1 MMRTSLLALALV
13 VATLLVLSMRGGA
26 QTLQELPAATAAST
40 GPVVAE
46 LFTSQS
52 CSSCPPAE
60 KLFSEL
66 AERDD
71 LIVLEWHVDYWDR
84 LVHGRAGAWKDPY
97 SNPDYTARQ
106 RQYNRALRGT
116 AGAYTPQAVING
128 ASETVGSRSHDV
140 STLLSAAP
148 HAMAAVEVSAMGD
161 TAKVEISALG
171 VALERTADIY
181 QLTLLPEQATAVP
194 RGENRGVRLFSRNVV
209 LDAVQIGTYKGD
221 AVSLEINTPAS
232 EHGCAIIIQEK
243 RGNRIGPIL
252 GASYCS

>member
-1 MMRTSLLALALV
+1 MRITLLALALLV
-13 VATLLVLSMRGGA
+13 TTLTVLSMRGGA
-26 QTLQELPAATAAST
+26 QTLQDLPPATAGTT

-66 AERDD
+66 AEREDV
-71 LIVLEWHVDYWDR
+71 IVLEWHVDYWDR
-84 LVHGRAGAWKDPY
+84 LVHGRAGAWKDPF

-116 AGAYTPQAVING
+116 GGAYTPQAVING
-128 ASETVGSRSHDV
+128 AAETVGSRRGDIEQ
-140 STLLSAAP
+140 LLTRTP
-148 HAMAAVEVSAMGD
+148 HAMAPLMISTDGD
-161 TAKVEISALG
+161 ATRVEIGTFDVPLNRPA
-171 VALERTADIY
+171 EIY
-181 QLTLLPEQATAVP
+181 QLTLLPEQSTSVP
-194 RGENRGVRLFSRNVV
+194 RGENRGVHLFSRNVV
-209 LDAVQIGTYKGD
+209 LDAAQIGTYSGE
-221 AVSLEINTPAS
+221 ALSLEFKTPSA

-243 RGNRIGPIL
+243 RGNRLGPIL

>member
-1 MMRTSLLALALV
+1 MRTSLLALTLV

-26 QTLQELPAATAAST
+26 QTLQKLPAATVASS
-40 GPVVAE
+40 GPIVAE

-97 SNPDYTARQ
+97 SNADYTARQ

-116 AGAYTPQAVING
+116 GGAYTPQAVING
-128 ASETVGSRSHDV
+128 TSETVGSRRGDV
-140 STLLSAAP
+140 AALISAAP
-148 HAMAAVEVSAMGD
+148 HAMAKVEV
-161 TAKVEISALG
+161 TAKGETTRVDISAFDAPIQLS
-171 VALERTADIY
+171 AEIY
-181 QLTLLPEQATAVP
+181 QLTLLPEQSTAVP

-209 LDAVQIGTYKGD
+209 IDAIQVGNYDGQATSLDIQAPGADQ
-221 AVSLEINTPAS
+221 
-232 EHGCAIIIQEK
+232 GCAIIIQEK
-243 RGNRIGPIL
+243 RGNRLGPIL